1 MPFTFRGKT
10 YESPKLSQTLSEKF
24 LRPAKPREAP
34 PNEPDRVLNPSERKG
49 AMSQL
54 DAVEVKWS
62 KGGLI
67 LATGLGIVIPA
78 VESSSHPIRKVTN
91 HLHGK
96 NTAGYVV
103 TSGTWLLIG
112 LIVVVFCAL
121 GFLALRRRKR
131 SLVVFTFFVIGFSF
145 TLIFAP
151 LGFALIALGG
161 WLLLRAYRIQKFGTP
176 NAKKAAV
183 EARARPPRRERKQA
197 GMTGTTTTAAR
208 KPPAPSKRY
217 TPKAAP
223 RKKVAKPVE

>member
-1 MPFTFRGKT
+1 VPLNFRGKT
-10 YESPKLSQTLSEKF
+10 YQFPKLSQPLSEKL
-24 LRPAKPREAP
+24 LRPARPKEAP
-34 PNEPDRVLNPSERKG
+34 PAEPDRVLSPSERRQ
-49 AMSQL
+49 AMSRL

-62 KGGLI
+62 KAGLF

-78 VESSSHPIRKVTN
+78 IESSTHPLHKVTS

-131 SLVVFTFFVIGFSF
+131 SLVIFTFFVIGFSF

-197 GMTGTTTTAAR
+197 AARTTTTAY

-217 TPKAAP
+217 TPKSAP